1 MEAVGLLQQA
11 GRAVA
16 ALDDAYNAAYNAS
29 AAADGWG
36 GQGHDVAELGEV
48 SEAEEPPD
56 AAGFW
61 FGSSSGRRTEREQRL
76 LHAFVRGISLYPR
89 PRGTCLVFWLRRF
102 PISVLPCI
110 YRISF
115 AGWMLRS
122 ACHVTSCC
130 VTSRRYPKV

>member
-48 SEAEEPPD
+48 SEAEPPD

-61 FGSSSGRRTEREQRL
+61 FVDPVQAEEQREQRL
-76 LHAFVRGISLYPR
+76 LHAFVRGISVYPL
-89 PRGTCLVFWLRRF
+89 PRGTCLVFWLR
-102 PISVLPCI
+102 
-110 YRISF
+110 
-115 AGWMLRS
+115 
-122 ACHVTSCC
+122 
-130 VTSRRYPKV
+130 